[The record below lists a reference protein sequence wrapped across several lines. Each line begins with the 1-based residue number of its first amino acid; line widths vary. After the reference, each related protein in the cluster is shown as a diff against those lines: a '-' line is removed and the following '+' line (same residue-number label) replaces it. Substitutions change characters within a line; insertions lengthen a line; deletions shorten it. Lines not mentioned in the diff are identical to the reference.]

1 MTGSSIAGK
10 IVNVAMLGV
19 LLLSAHQTQIG
30 RQGVMT
36 LITFAKYLAQVATFV
51 NTIVEILEV

>member
-19 LLLSAHQTQIG
+19 PLLSAQQTRFG
-30 RQGVMT
+30 RKDVTT
-36 LITFAKYLAQVATFV
+36 LITFAKYLAQMATFV